1 MKSKADKFKT
11 INFYEVY
18 TYDPEKEAKKKLLMQ
33 TLIPLGV
40 AIILVLGTFGYFKID
55 SYLLNKKIDELN
67 GYYTSQANI
76 EEYKS
81 VKSLRDE
88 RDVRNN
94 TFQELNT
101 IRSQM
106 AIVPTVTETLMKEIK
121 SQLGSATDDKYMF
134 DAQAGTMVIEM
145 STPTVQ
151 SVPSVVDGLKTIP
164 VFNKVDYKGYNGN
177 DEETGV
183 WYKATITCHFN
194 S

>member
-1 MKSKADKFKT
+1 MKRKVDKFKT

-67 GYYTSQANI
+67 GYYTSEANI
-76 EEYKS
+76 AEYES
-81 VKSLRDE
+81 VKAIRDE
-88 RDVRNN
+88 RDARNN
-94 TFQELNT
+94 TFKELNT
-101 IRSQM
+101 IRTQM
-106 AIVPTVTETLMKEIK
+106 ALVPTVTETLMKEVK
-121 SQLGSATDDKYMF
+121 GKLGNASGDNYTF
-134 DAQAGTMVIEM
+134 DAQSGTMVIEM
-145 STPTVQ
+145 STPSVQ
-151 SVPSVVDGLKTIP
+151 SVPKVVDGLKTIP